1 MPWTTPRT
9 WVTDEVPTAAIMNT
23 HVRDDLSWLYEAAT
37 VSQPV
42 EHQVSSASDT
52 MFGLAG
58 AITPLVSGIVI
69 MDVSCDLVNDGTGL
83 GGVTAL
89 NLRYGTGTAPTQ
101 GAAATGTTADSVAWT
116 QTTTETFRRLVAKV
130 TGLTAATA
138 YWVDLSMV
146 CVSGGTNYVRG
157 ARILCMERPA

>member
-23 HVRDDLSWLYEAAT
+23 HVRDDLAWLYEAAT

-69 MDVSCDLVNDGTGL
+69 MDISCFL
-83 GGVTAL
+83 
-89 NLRYGTGTAPTQ
+89 YGTGTAPTQ

-146 CVSGGTNYVRG
+146 CVSGGTNYATG